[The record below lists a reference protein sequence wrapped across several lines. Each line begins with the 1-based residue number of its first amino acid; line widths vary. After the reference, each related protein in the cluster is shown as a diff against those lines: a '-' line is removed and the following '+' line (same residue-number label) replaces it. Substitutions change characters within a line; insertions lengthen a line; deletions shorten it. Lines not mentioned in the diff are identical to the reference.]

1 MQPVARHLTAVL
13 RAALGAV
20 FLYAG
25 VLKIANPAAFAGSI
39 ANYQVIGYFG
49 TYLVAA
55 ILPWVEVICGALLVT
70 GWRTRTAAALA
81 VVLNIVFI
89 ALLFSTV
96 VRGLDIDC
104 GCFRQGGEKTS
115 AWTAIFR
122 DLMLVTAAGFVYRK
136 GKR

>member
-13 RAALGAV
+13 RVALGAV

-25 VLKIANPAAFAGSI
+25 MLKISNPAAFAGSI
-39 ANYQVIGYFG
+39 ASYQVIGYVG
-49 TYLVAA
+49 TYVVAA

-70 GWRTRTAAALA
+70 GWRARTAAAMA
-81 VVLNIVFI
+81 VVLNVVFI
-89 ALLFSTV
+89 VLLFSTV

-122 DLMLVTAAGFVYRK
+122 DLMLMVAAGFIYRK
-136 GKR
+136 GTR